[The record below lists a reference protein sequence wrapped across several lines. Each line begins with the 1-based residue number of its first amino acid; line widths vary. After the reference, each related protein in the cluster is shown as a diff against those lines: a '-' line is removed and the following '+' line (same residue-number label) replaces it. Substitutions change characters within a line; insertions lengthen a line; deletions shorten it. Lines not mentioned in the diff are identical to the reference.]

1 MKPFIFRPTE
11 YKKNKIYNMKNIL
24 SLLVFV
30 LLFNCNSSAQKKE
43 TTKKETFEIT
53 KTEAEWKEELTTEQ
67 YFVLREAG
75 TERPFSSPLN
85 KNYEKGI
92 YHCAACN
99 TPLFKSEH
107 KFDSKS
113 GWPSFDREIEG
124 NVAFGTDTKIGYTR
138 DEEHCAT
145 CGGHLGH
152 VFNDGP
158 KKTTGKRHC
167 INGDALVFVA
177 TEE

>member
-1 MKPFIFRPTE
+1 MK
-11 YKKNKIYNMKNIL
+11 KI
-24 SLLVFV
+24 VFV
-30 LLFNCNSSAQKKE
+30 LLVGVLFSCNSTAQKSE
-43 TTKKETFEIT
+43 TTEEESFPVS
-53 KTEAEWKEELTTEQ
+53 KTDAEWKEQLTEKQ
-67 YFVLREAG
+67 YYVLRKAG

-85 KNYEKGI
+85 KNYEAGV

-107 KFDSKS
+107 KFDSGT

-124 NVAFGTDTKIGYTR
+124 NVAFSTDYKIGYART
-138 DEEHCAT
+138 EEHCAT

-158 KKTTGKRHC
+158 RDTTGKRHC
-167 INGDALVFVA
+167 INGVALKFVP
-177 TEE
+177 EEE

>member
-1 MKPFIFRPTE
+1 MK
-11 YKKNKIYNMKNIL
+11 KIL
-24 SLLVFV
+24 SILVLSLIFS
-30 LLFNCNSSAQKKE
+30 CNSSAQKTE
-43 TTKKETFEIT
+43 TKQKETFEVT
-53 KTEAEWKEELTTEQ
+53 KTEAEWKEQLTDKQ
-67 YFVLREAG
+67 YYVLRKAG

-85 KNYEKGI
+85 KNYKKGV
-92 YHCAACN
+92 YHCAACD

-107 KFDSKS
+107 KFDSGT

-124 NVAFGTDTKIGYTR
+124 NVAYGTDNDLGYSR

-158 KKTTGKRHC
+158 RETTGKRHC
-167 INGDALVFVA
+167 INGVALNFVA
-177 TEE
+177 EKE